1 MKFRKIK
8 LISDGL
14 GSNGREWMRGNV
26 WEGMVGREWTWR
38 EKIGG
43 NGFGDT
49 EGLVLW
55 RRI

>member
-38 EKIGG
+38 DGG
-43 NGFGDT
+43 VSTVEENMRAMVMVKQ
-49 EGLVLW
+49 L
-55 RRI
+55 